1 MTIQSDVDGAAKVAK
16 ASTQAAFRATLIGV
30 IPIIE
35 LGALVALT
43 ILIVALPVKLVRMV
57 SE

>member
-1 MTIQSDVDGAAKVAK
+1 MSIQRDVDGAAKVAK

-35 LGALVALT
+35 LGA
-43 ILIVALPVKLVRMV
+43 
-57 SE
+57 

>member
-1 MTIQSDVDGAAKVAK
+1 MSIQRDVDGAAKVAK